1 MNFFEKIFQKTDSR
15 QNAKINQKKKNI
27 QTVFFLFRLCLKFVE
42 DDAAHFSS
50 RISEQSFENLSNICI
65 MLSVVDFL
73 KSPMID
79 QLLILI
85 SDF

>member
-1 MNFFEKIFQKTDSR
+1 MKFFEKIFQKTDSR
-15 QNAKINQKKKNI
+15 QNAKINQKKKI
-27 QTVFFLFRLCLKFVE
+27 FKRFFFFLRLCLKFVE
-42 DDAAHFSS
+42 DDATHFCS
-50 RISEQSFENLSNICI
+50 RISEQSFQNLSNVYI